1 MERESRLS
9 LDLPM
14 DDAVAGQ
21 MPTSQAA
28 HAHAG
33 VNTEEPC
40 ARQSIPQRWP
50 HCRKATFETP
60 LAHRDRHI
68 ASLRRRAMSV
78 EWRSQSSTSTSGR
91 RDHGA
96 TGGRRVTGTDRQC
109 LDLAPDAGRYP
120 AVVLDGLSP
129 RLTDA
134 VPSLLADADSAPA
147 KKLSGTEG
155 DFGIGRRQDCSPR
168 FGCPPMAR
176 SRQGHSCQG
185 RSRQS

>member
-40 ARQSIPQRWP
+40 AHQSIPQRWP

-60 LAHRDRHI
+60 LTHRDRHI

-78 EWRSQSSTSTSGR
+78 EWRSQSSASTSGR
-91 RDHGA
+91 RGHGA
-96 TGGRRVTGTDRQC
+96 TRGRRVTGTDRQC
-109 LDLAPDAGRYP
+109 PDLAPGAGRYP
-120 AVVLDGLSP
+120 ADVLDGLSP
-129 RLTDA
+129 KLKDA
-134 VPSLLADADSAPA
+134 IPSLVADADSAPG

-155 DFGIGRRQDCSPR
+155 DLGIGRRQDCSPR
-168 FGCPPMAR
+168 LGCPPMAR
-176 SRQGHSCQG
+176 SRQGRSCQG
-185 RSRQS
+185 